1 MLFSIFKLQIS
12 DNLRPQKRLM
22 LKIALIREEKIP
34 ADNRVALTPPQCRWL
49 HKNFPQ
55 IKVIVQHS
63 DIRCFTDK
71 EYERGGVEV
80 REDISDC
87 DVMLG
92 IKEVPKEK
100 LIPEK
105 KYLFFSHTKK
115 MQLHNQL
122 LFKEI
127 LKRNITLIDY
137 ECLVH
142 DDGQRVLGFG
152 FFAGIVGA
160 HNGMMAYGNRTGLF
174 NLTSVYSNKDYRHL
188 IHTYFGLK
196 VPNIKVAVTGSGRV
210 AHGVLEVMNLMGITE
225 VEPDEYLERKF
236 SYPVYVQLKGGDL
249 YTHKELKT
257 YKREH
262 FHQFPGQYR
271 SRFLPYTKCT
281 DVLMNGIYWTENVPR
296 LFETGDVDETFSI
309 QTIADIT
316 DDEHGSIPINLGDQT
331 IENPVYGVDKITKEK
346 TAAYLS
352 GSIDIMAVGNL
363 PNELPRDASQYFG
376 EQLIKY
382 VLEDLVKGESDM
394 ITRATLTHKGKIAGP
409 FFYMK
414 AYGGE

>member
-1 MLFSIFKLQIS
+1 
-12 DNLRPQKRLM
+12 M

-63 DIRCFTDK
+63 DIRCFADK

-80 REDISDC
+80 REDIGDC

-115 MQLHNQL
+115 MQPHNQL

-127 LKRNITLIDY
+127 LQKKITLIDY

-142 DDGQRVLGFG
+142 EDGQRVLGFG

-160 HNGMMAYGNRTGLF
+160 HNGMMAYGKRTGLF
-174 NLTSVYSNKDYRHL
+174 SLSSVYSNKDYRHL

-196 VPNIKVAVTGSGRV
+196 VPNIKVAITGSGRV

-236 SYPVYVQLKGGDL
+236 SYPVYVQLKGADL

-262 FHQFPGQYR
+262 FHQFPEQYR

-281 DVLMNGIYWTENVPR
+281 DILMNGIYWSENVPR
-296 LFETGDVDETFSI
+296 LFETSDVDESFSI
-309 QTIADIT
+309 ATIADIT

-346 TAAYLS
+346 TAAYLP

-394 ITRATLTHKGKIAGP
+394 ITRATLTHQGKITEP
-409 FFYMK
+409 FSYLK
-414 AYGGE
+414 TYGGQ